1 MTYLTFESLP
11 ERIEDEDHLEDLL
24 STPTE
29 ALARDLA
36 AVEGDIMV
44 LGVGGKVG
52 PTLAR
57 LAKRAAPDKR
67 VVGVARFS
75 DRAVKERLEAWG
87 VETIACDLL
96 DREALAQLP
105 AMENVVYMAG
115 KKFGTERDRPFTWAM
130 NTHVP
135 ALVAEAF
142 RGSRIVAFS
151 TLCVY
156 PYAPVVTEGWDERA
170 APFPA
175 GEYANSCVGRERI
188 FEYFS
193 GRYGTPGRLMRLNYA
208 IETRYGVIFDV
219 ASWIKERRPVPL
231 AMGQAN
237 LIWQGDASSQMLR
250 SFRHCTAPP
259 APLNI
264 GGPHATSIRSLAQM
278 LGERLGI
285 EPLFE
290 GEEAADAWVNDTS
303 QAQALFGLPLVP
315 LPLMVDWVADWVAR
329 GQPQHGKPTCYEI
342 RSGRF

>member
-1 MTYLTFESLP
+1 MSFLTFDGLP
-11 ERIEDEDHLEDLL
+11 DRIRDEAHLEDLL
-24 STPTE
+24 STPSE

-36 AVEGDIMV
+36 AVEGDILV

-67 VVGVARFS
+67 VFGVARFS
-75 DRAVKERLEAWG
+75 DADVKERLESWG
-87 VETIACDLL
+87 VETLSCDLL
-96 DREALAQLP
+96 DRQAVEALP
-105 AMENVVYMAG
+105 KVRNVVYMAG
-115 KKFGTERDRPFTWAM
+115 KKFGTEADRPFTWAM

-135 ALVAEAF
+135 AIVAEAF
-142 RGSRIVAFS
+142 RDSQIVAFS

-156 PYAPVVTEGWDERA
+156 PYAPVVTEGWDERV

-193 GRYGTPGRLMRLNYA
+193 ERYATPGRLMRLNYA

-219 ASWIKERRPVPL
+219 ASWIKTRTPIPL

-250 SFRHCTAPP
+250 TFRHCTTP
-259 APLNI
+259 ASPLNI
-264 GGPHATSIRSLAQM
+264 GAPHATSIRSLAGM

-290 GEEAADAWVNDTS
+290 GSEEPDAWVNDTS
-303 QAQALFGLPLVP
+303 QAQSLFGLPLVP
-315 LPLMVDWVADWVAR
+315 LPVMVDWVADWVGR
-329 GQPQHGKPTCYEI
+329 DLPHHHKPTCYEL